1 MTRATHGIAVVAAL
15 LVTLLAGAVS
25 TEQPVAPT
33 AKPEDGIPVTDA
45 TVQKACGT
53 CHRPDD
59 KSQMSRISFQ
69 RNTPEGW
76 QSTIQRMAALNGL
89 KIDPQTARQVVKY
102 LSNHLGLA
110 PEEAKPAACFLQR
123 DTSASVVCSTMKSAL
138 VGSGATALVQPDLH
152 PLYTLAPFALAMDV
166 MATEP
171 TTVFF
176 RQAAAPDWVF
186 TPEVSRGPAHRSL
199 APPFFG

>member
-1 MTRATHGIAVVAAL
+1 MLLVWVAAQAL
-15 LVTLLAGAVS
+15 CFAHCNFGVS
-25 TEQPVAPT
+25 H
-33 AKPEDGIPVTDA
+33 G
-45 TVQKACGT
+45 GT
-53 CHRPDD
+53 G
-59 KSQMSRISFQ
+59 KISGQ
-69 RNTPEGW
+69 D
-76 QSTIQRMAALNGL
+76 SA
-89 KIDPQTARQVVKY
+89 
-102 LSNHLGLA
+102 LA
-110 PEEAKPAACFLQR
+110 PAQHGGGGSCCPKSR